1 MYLPPS
7 TGGRTASV
15 LGYQETRIAEL
26 GTQPRAVRVTELLLA
41 LDPPLAEPLLNEP
54 RVLRV
59 HQWITTDDGER
70 HDPMSVAAAA
80 SAPVGVA

>member
-1 MYLPPS
+1 VFGLAVDQPIEN
-7 TGGRTASV
+7 GVR
-15 LGYQETRIAEL
+15 LIAEL
-26 GTQPRAVRVTELLLA
+26 GTQPRAVRVTELLSA

-59 HQWITTDDGER
+59 HQWITTDDGECY
-70 HDPMSVAAAA
+70 DPMSVATAA

>member
-1 MYLPPS
+1 MPQVQKPARYIGCEDGMQAPEHGPEKTSWLFTYPD
-7 TGGRTASV
+7 TYEIG
-15 LGYQETRIAEL
+15 
-26 GTQPRAVRVTELLLA
+26 
-41 LDPPLAEPLLNEP
+41 LLNEP